1 MHDLIVE
8 YIPDGEG
15 SFSDRPYLGTI
26 GNQVWAEYNLI
37 IDTQQN
43 MLYLHRFAP
52 EDPASRQSLYDYG
65 FRDYS
70 PVSAR
75 FTTIDP
81 IRDGSN
87 WFSYVVNDPVNYC
100 DPFGL
105 TASDS
110 RTVRSG
116 DTLGN
121 MTWQYNKENGTNY
134 TAAEV
139 AEFNGI
145 ANPNLIYPGQTINFP
160 GGASGATQVSGTPST
175 PTTSQTV
182 TAQTTSVATQST
194 APAPTVY
201 AASVPIISN
210 SAPPVSNQ
218 GKSNNK
224 SYLQRSLEQVVY
236 GNYTDE
242 VTLLGTGVQILM
254 GALDIDILADI
265 RDLSADFVKWEWSKQ
280 HFLQTGADL
289 LALFPVLGLKDVPF
303 VQIAPISPKS

>member
-1 MHDLIVE
+1 MDKTIQQLGFSVQLKTWRAGTAE
-8 YIPDGEG
+8 SIPLTGG
-15 SFSDRPYLGTI
+15 ISS
-26 GNQVWAEYNLI
+26 V
-37 IDTQQN
+37 
-43 MLYLHRFAP
+43 
-52 EDPASRQSLYDYG
+52 
-65 FRDYS
+65 
-70 PVSAR
+70 
-75 FTTIDP
+75 DP

-87 WFSYVVNDPVNYC
+87 WFSYVINDPVNYC

-110 RTVRSG
+110 RTVQSG
-116 DTLGN
+116 DTLGDI
-121 MTWQYNKENGTNY
+121 TWQYNKKNGTNY

-182 TAQTTSVATQST
+182 TAQTASVATQST
-194 APAPTVY
+194 APASAVY
-201 AASVPIISN
+201 AASVPIISD
-210 SAPPVSNQ
+210 SAPPVSYQ

-242 VTLLGTGVQILM
+242 VTLLGTGAQILM

-265 RDLSADFVKWEWSKQ
+265 RDLSADFVKWEWSKE
-280 HFLQTGADL
+280 HLLQTGADL
-289 LALFPVLGLKDVPF
+289 IAIFPVLGVAKYTDEVGILVKD
-303 VQIAPISPKS
+303 AGKSLNKGQEVSKTFLEVCQNLNSKL